1 MRSNDGAHLCSA
13 ARIVSHVEGGSVREG
28 PNTRA
33 FAARIV
39 RFVVAGAAALSFAGC
54 APQTQPAGEISKVWA
69 REGTSSETFNRD
81 QYECQRDAAMLP
93 PIPLPAPLPTA
104 PPQPWRP
111 GGWAPNVGAEQG
123 ARAAQRAYEVQQNAN
138 ANQARQRDWVNQ
150 CLGSK
155 GYRLVGE

>member
-1 MRSNDGAHLCSA
+1 VAWAHGVTPTKHS
-13 ARIVSHVEGGSVREG
+13 I
-28 PNTRA
+28 RA
-33 FAARIV
+33 FCNGLARGFGQPSNHDKFAATV
-39 RFVVAGAAALSFAGC
+39 VCLVVAAILAGC
-54 APQTQPAGEISKVWA
+54 ASQTQQAGEIDKVWT

-93 PIPLPAPLPTA
+93 PIPLPAPLPPA

-111 GGWAPNVGAEQG
+111 GGWTSNVGAEQ
-123 ARAAQRAYEVQQNAN
+123 AIRAQQRAYDIQQNAN
-138 ANQARQRDWVNQ
+138 ANEARQRQWVNQ

>member
-1 MRSNDGAHLCSA
+1 MFL
-13 ARIVSHVEGGSVREG
+13 
-28 PNTRA
+28 
-33 FAARIV
+33 
-39 RFVVAGAAALSFAGC
+39 AGAVILSLAGC
-54 APQTQPAGEISKVWA
+54 ASQTQPAGEIDKVWT

-93 PIPLPAPLPTA
+93 PIPLPAPLPPA

-111 GGWAPNVGAEQG
+111 GGWTTNVGAEQ
-123 ARAAQRAYEVQQNAN
+123 AIRAQQRAYDIQQNAN
-138 ANQARQRDWVNQ
+138 ANQARQRQWVGQ